1 MDVVARSREVVSEGG
16 SLCEH
21 CTSINLQDLKNN
33 LGYEHQPTW
42 GSLLLSSRN
51 CALCTLLAQSIQRSL
66 NQPNAFQRSLQKD
79 SGPVRLV
86 AAGRTVPHQT
96 NGQRVC
102 EGAVDEDL
110 LWKEI
115 ALVVG
120 GNVKR
125 HDCFFPLNAQVMMVA
140 AHGECSTGIVLLSLA
155 DPF

>member
-1 MDVVARSREVVSEGG
+1 MDVVARPREVVSAGG

-21 CTSINLQDLKNN
+21 CTRINLQDLKNN

-51 CALCTLLAQSIQRSL
+51 CALCNLLAQSIQRSL
-66 NQPNAFQRSLQKD
+66 NQPNAFQSGLQKD

-86 AAGRTVPHQT
+86 AAGRTVPHQS
-96 NGQRVC
+96 NGRSVC

-110 LWKEI
+110 LWKEV

-120 GNVKR
+120 EIVKR
-125 HDCFFPLNAQVMMVA
+125 HDCFFPLYAQVMMVTA
-140 AHGECSTGIVLLSLA
+140 YGECSTGIVLLSPA